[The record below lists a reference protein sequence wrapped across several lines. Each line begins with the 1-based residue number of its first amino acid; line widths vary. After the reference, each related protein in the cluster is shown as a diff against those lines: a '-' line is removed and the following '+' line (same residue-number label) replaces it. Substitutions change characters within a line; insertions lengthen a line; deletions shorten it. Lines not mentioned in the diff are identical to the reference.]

1 MNINDN
7 SIKPSSQDVAA
18 FVDTALQ
25 NPDTEDFGSPFDG
38 IRGLSTITRQK
49 TSFDLIISDV
59 VAPGGTADIYITQW
73 NFENK
78 GATTANMFY
87 CLDQGPVSAAPSP
100 GLFDMLGTDGALPT
114 TWTGAGLTLNIPA
127 GSLAIYVMKPGT
139 SPFPSSTPG
148 IKGPVAPLK
157 TRFLNFDEDVLHD
170 CVRVLG
176 SNWELMDNTNNL
188 AQQGALFQGAW
199 DVPSKLTQ
207 YCTRRAQTHSGVAD
221 TFVYTLPTV
230 CRQSSLAPGSPQE
243 LTKLNNQRTAV
254 AKEGTLVMNRMDWDD
269 NEPDYG
275 VSLNE
280 IYIGEPENSSIA
292 LNGRSQIGLIQNGTF
307 QNYQTA
313 VATGVVSSGYQTDS
327 VGQSFRTGIQM
338 NMTCVQGVQSVYSA
352 TITRTITTQCFINPR
367 SIYRAFAK
375 VSHTPVDYAIMQRVQ
390 NTMDNTP
397 MFWPNKANGL
407 GTAFKFA
414 KSIWNKAAPIVKTV
428 APVAKM
434 MLPPQVALA
443 LKGAEALA
451 KGPAATV
458 AKEMAKA
465 VTKAKSEQK
474 AKDDAKKK

>member
-7 SIKPSSQDVAA
+7 SIKASSQDVAA

-59 VAPGGTADIYITQW
+59 VPAGQTADIYITQW

-78 GATTANMFY
+78 GASTANMFY
-87 CLDQGPVSAAPSP
+87 CLDQGPVSASPSP

-114 TWTGAGLTLNIPA
+114 TWTGAGLTLSIPA

-139 SPFPSSTPG
+139 SPFPSSTAG
-148 IKGPVAPLK
+148 IQGPVAPLK
-157 TRFLNFDEDVLHD
+157 TAFLKFDEDVLHD

-207 YCTRRAQTHSGVAD
+207 YVTRRALTHVGANM
-221 TFVYTLPTV
+221 FNYTLPTV
-230 CRQSSLAPGSPQE
+230 CRQASLPVGSPAE
-243 LTKLNNQRTAV
+243 LTKLNNQRTGV

-307 QNYQTA
+307 VNYQTA
-313 VATGVVSSGYQTDS
+313 TATGVVSSGYQDDS
-327 VGQSFRTGIQM
+327 VGQAYRTGIQM
-338 NMTCVQGVQSVYSA
+338 NMSIVQGVQSVYSA
-352 TITRTITTQCFINPR
+352 TITRTMTTQCFINPR
-367 SIYRAFAK
+367 SQFRAFAK

-414 KSIWNKAAPIVKTV
+414 KSVWNKAAPIVKTV
-428 APVAKM
+428 APIAKSF
-434 MLPPQVALA
+434 LPAPAQAAINLA
-443 LKGAEALA
+443 SKAAA
-451 KGPAATV
+451 GPAATV
-458 AKEMAKA
+458 AKEVAKA
-465 VTKAKSEQK
+465 ITK
-474 AKDDAKKK
+474 AKDDQKKKDAAKKK